1 MIVFALLIIQ
11 NQKLPTFSMI
21 LKKRL
26 FSKGKIHICNV
37 SFFSKI
43 LVSPSDGIFVPRC
56 YLYINMFK
64 L

>member
-37 SFFSKI
+37 FFSEI
-43 LVSPSDGIFVPRC
+43 LVSPSDVIFVPRC
-56 YLYINMFK
+56 YLYIDMFK

>member
-1 MIVFALLIIQ
+1 MIVFALIIIQ

-37 SFFSKI
+37 SFFLK
-43 LVSPSDGIFVPRC
+43 F
-56 YLYINMFK
+56 
-64 L
+64 